1 MNPRQRRGAVL
12 MILASIGAVA
22 VFFAMLAYVSSV
34 RAEVGDFRTVL
45 QLTKDVRANSR
56 ITPSMVQQREVP
68 KKWLGG
74 KFLTDASQ
82 LEGKVAVTN
91 LSKGEYLNG
100 GMIADAPKLQS
111 GQREIAI
118 MIDAETGVAGKVRPG
133 SLVDVYATFNQTNQK
148 QKQCAVRVLAN
159 ARVIDVGS
167 LTSQKKADSSGTIN
181 VDQVVPVTFA
191 LSPGDSL
198 TLTYAE
204 SFAAKVRL
212 ALVGPGSTQV
222 PLQSE
227 VCDVRVPGS
236 GG

>member
-1 MNPRQRRGAVL
+1 

-22 VFFAMLAYVSSV
+22 VFFAMLTYVSSV
-34 RAEVGDFRTVL
+34 RAQVGDFKTVL
-45 QLTKDVRANSR
+45 QLRQDVPANSR
-56 ITPSMVQQREVP
+56 ITPAMVQQHEVP

-74 KFLTDASQ
+74 RFLSDASQ
-82 LEGKVAVTN
+82 LEGKVAVTD

-100 GMIADAPKLQS
+100 GMIANAPKLQS

-133 SLVDVYATFNQTNQK
+133 SLVDVYATFNQANQK

-212 ALVGPGSTQV
+212 ALVGPGSTDV
-222 PLQSE
+222 PSQSE